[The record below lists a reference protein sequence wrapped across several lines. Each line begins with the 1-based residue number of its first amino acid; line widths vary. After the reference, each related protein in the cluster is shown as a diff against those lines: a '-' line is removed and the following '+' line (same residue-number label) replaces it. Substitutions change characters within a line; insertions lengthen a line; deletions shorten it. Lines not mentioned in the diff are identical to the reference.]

1 MYVQVFPQN
10 LSSRQF
16 RLAFKTLI
24 RVITPPSPLS
34 ASQPDLPSILLE
46 LVYHRA
52 LNAPQTP
59 LQPHLAESAVVP
71 PGQPQLEPQSQPLS
85 ERAVLA
91 FTLIDSLPYLPLPE
105 LEEWLPLASSLT
117 NTISDPGMR
126 DECRTRFWEVLNGGE
141 MDVER
146 SQVCVAWWNTR
157 GGREAVLFGWED
169 THGNEDRELVMSGA
183 LPPEEEKSKL

>member
-1 MYVQVFPQN
+1 MFPQN

-24 RVITPPSPLS
+24 RVITPPSRLS

-46 LVYHRA
+46 LVHNRA

-59 LQPHLAESAVVP
+59 LQPHRAEFTAVT
-71 PGQPQLEPQSQPLS
+71 PGQPQPESQSLPLS
-85 ERAVLA
+85 ERTVLA
-91 FTLIDSLPYLPLPE
+91 LTLIDSLPYLPLME
-105 LEEWLPLASSLT
+105 LEEWLPLTSSLV
-117 NTISDPGMR
+117 NTISEPQMR
-126 DECRTRFWEVLNGGE
+126 EECRMRFWEVLNGGE
-141 MDVER
+141 MDAER

-157 GGREAVLFGWED
+157 GGRETVLFGWED
-169 THGNEDRELVMSGA
+169 ANEAGGPNTVMSGA